1 MATQAGEQ
9 PGLPPLQRLALQAG
23 ESLLMKHKVY
33 PFYFV
38 LGALIPYIIFMVVP
52 GFVGILYSFTDWN
65 SYSSEVNF
73 VGLDNFITIFSSG
86 ANYLKYIGNTFFFTA
101 LTILFK
107 TIIALLLAVLLNH
120 GVKRLA
126 HLYRTIIF
134 LPAVLPMI
142 AVGLI
147 FRSILNPATGILNEF
162 LRTAGLG
169 VVAQKWLVD
178 PDIALLSV
186 IGVDTWKGVGYL
198 MVILIAGLQTIPT
211 EYYEAAEIDG
221 ASSLAKFRYITLPLL
236 VPALTVITLLNLLY
250 GLRVFDIVYVL
261 TGGGPG
267 HATGV
272 VFTAVFDEFSKGRY
286 GVGTALSSVLFI
298 FMTAVGLFIVQR
310 LTRNTIEV

>member
-1 MATQAGEQ
+1 
-9 PGLPPLQRLALQAG
+9 
-23 ESLLMKHKVY
+23 MKHKVY
-33 PFYFV
+33 PFYFT
-38 LGALIPYIIFMVVP
+38 LGALIPYLVFMVVP
-52 GFVGILYSFTDWN
+52 GFLGIPYSFTDWN
-65 SYSSEVNF
+65 SYSTEVNF
-73 VGLDNFITIFSSG
+73 VGLDNFNTLFSSG
-86 ANYLKYIGNTFFFTA
+86 ANYLDYLSHTLIFTA
-101 LTILFK
+101 LTIVFK
-107 TIIALLLAVLLNH
+107 TIIALFLAVLLDY
-120 GVKRLA
+120 GVKHLA
-126 HLYRTIIF
+126 HLYRAIIF

-162 LRTAGLG
+162 LRAAGLG
-169 VVAQKWLVD
+169 MLAQKWLVD

-198 MVILIAGLQTIPT
+198 MVILIAGLQTIPV

-221 ASSLAKFRYITLPLL
+221 ASPLARFRYISLPLL
-236 VPALTVITLLNLLY
+236 VPALTVVTLLNLLY

-261 TGGGPG
+261 TRGGPG
-267 HATGV
+267 HATEV

-298 FMTAVGLFIVQR
+298 FMTAAGIFIVQR